1 MGDNQVK
8 ALDIQQAPILYKLS
22 ASNNKLE
29 SLDAKGLKLSSLNLD
44 NNALKTIDLKDSQLS
59 NPNSAKIKNQNI
71 VVKQKVQDNAY
82 IVKMADIVGSEN
94 VADIKSVEG
103 ADYDKTTGTVKV
115 SLQNPNFKYIYRA
128 ATKTDWSKKPFDME
142 LEVNV
147 KVEKIE
153 EQGGNQPG
161 GFSGSGSPSGSSSGS
176 TTTSPAEKPPVTLE
190 NPEVPKSAAVPSFD
204 DIIGKWYE
212 DVVKKSV
219 EMGIFKGVSGDKFAP
234 ETPIT
239 RGMTATIL
247 GRFANAPET
256 AEASIFKDVDNS
268 AYYAPFVTWCN
279 KNGIVKGISSDKF
292 APDDNVTREQIAT
305 IVGRYIESKGK
316 TLEASKN
323 KFVDD
328 AKISDYAKNYVY
340 ALVNAG
346 ILKGDDTNN
355 FRPADNLTR
364 AEAAAII
371 VRANEY
377 LNAAK

>member
-1 MGDNQVK
+1 
-8 ALDIQQAPILYKLS
+8 
-22 ASNNKLE
+22 
-29 SLDAKGLKLSSLNLD
+29 
-44 NNALKTIDLKDSQLS
+44 
-59 NPNSAKIKNQNI
+59 
-71 VVKQKVQDNAY
+71 
-82 IVKMADIVGSEN
+82 
-94 VADIKSVEG
+94 
-103 ADYDKTTGTVKV
+103 
-115 SLQNPNFKYIYRA
+115 
-128 ATKTDWSKKPFDME
+128 
-142 LEVNV
+142 
-147 KVEKIE
+147 
-153 EQGGNQPG
+153 
-161 GFSGSGSPSGSSSGS
+161 
-176 TTTSPAEKPPVTLE
+176 
-190 NPEVPKSAAVPSFD
+190 
-204 DIIGKWYE
+204 
-212 DVVKKSV
+212 
-219 EMGIFKGVSGDKFAP
+219 MGIFKGVSGDKFAP

-247 GRFANAPET
+247 GRVANAPET

-364 AEAAAII
+364 AEAAASI